1 MVTSDVLKAF
11 GAQVR
16 AARSAAGWTLAQ
28 LAKEAF
34 GNAERKG
41 YVSQIEHGRKQITAL
56 TVGKL
61 AEALDLP
68 ESVTAPMYANDA
80 PTEETFDATDQRAEA
95 LLTTVEREGS
105 GGVAEALMIGLAY
118 DYAEGDAADLDTAY
132 RGLQAAL
139 ETAREMKERAALPD
153 NTDAGI
159 SAVRAEVQRLNEGD
173 ERESAREAIAEA
185 MAKKTAEMSALLD
198 LGVQQD
204 RILNDPIAAAERLV
218 Q

>member
-1 MVTSDVLKAF
+1 MVTSDVLKTF
-11 GAQVR
+11 GAQLR

-28 LAKEAF
+28 LAEEAF
-34 GNAERKG
+34 GNPDRKG

-68 ESVTAPMYANDA
+68 ESVTAPMYANDV
-80 PTEETFDATDQRAEA
+80 PTEETFDETDERAEA
-95 LLTTVEREGS
+95 LLTTAEREGS

-132 RGLQAAL
+132 RGLRAAL

-153 NTDAGI
+153 NTDAGT

-173 ERESAREAIAEA
+173 EREAAREAIAEA
-185 MAKKTAEMSALLD
+185 
-198 LGVQQD
+198 
-204 RILNDPIAAAERLV
+204 IA
-218 Q
+218 